1 MSSSTG
7 KSESGVKTLAIRLEE
22 DIHAQLSVLAQLRQ
36 STITDEIRQAIVSH
50 LQSTKA
56 DPALSA
62 RAQHVLDEIERESQA
77 RQAAIATLFSST
89 EQPNDK
95 PAGRKP
101 SK

>member
-22 DIHAQLSVLAQLRQ
+22 DTHAQLSVLAQLRQ

-50 LQSTKA
+50 LHATKA

-62 RAQHVLDEIERESQA
+62 RAQAVLDEIERESQA
-77 RQAAIATLFSST
+77 RQAAIATLVSGA
-89 EQPNDK
+89 EQPDGK
-95 PAGRKP
+95 PVGRKT
-101 SK
+101 K